1 MLFLWAIKDPLCN
14 IFPQNGKPVSVMVFI
29 IFRGKSSVAIYNTI
43 ICLLYIHYRH
53 YKKADSNKLIISY
66 LICYFCHI
74 QICNDDCW
82 VICILF
88 ANVKSLFD
96 HVTRRYDIASLGAES
111 ESQDLQAD

>member
-1 MLFLWAIKDPLCN
+1 MIYYDLLVIPY
-14 IFPQNGKPVSVMVFI
+14 
-29 IFRGKSSVAIYNTI
+29 AIY
-43 ICLLYIHYRH
+43 
-53 YKKADSNKLIISY
+53 Y

-111 ESQDLQAD
+111 ERQDLQVHTRTVHLPNDAFQT

>member
-1 MLFLWAIKDPLCN
+1 MLILHTLWK
-14 IFPQNGKPVSVMVFI
+14 
-29 IFRGKSSVAIYNTI
+29 
-43 ICLLYIHYRH
+43 LLKNYSIQ
-53 YKKADSNKLIISY
+53 LIISY
-66 LICYFCHI
+66 FLWYCCHI

-111 ESQDLQAD
+111 ARQDLQAQPEAQYTCQTRPFKHNKVVMHDLLFEWTG